1 MSKAAALEFVDR
13 GVRVNTIVPGGMN
26 TPITA
31 NVPPDVLKQQ
41 TSQIPMG
48 KLGDPI
54 DIANGALFLAS
65 DEAKYILAWIWRL
78 PEAGPWVF
86 ELIDFICEKTAFES
100 ESARLRAS
108 RKGAELAGQGTWGS
122 GRHKDGIQS
131 LISIS
136 YVHLW

>member
-1 MSKAAALEFVDR
+1 MRISDWSSDVCSSDLCATKAAVRIMSKAAALEFVDR

-65 DEAKYILAWIWRL
+65 DEAKYITGVDL
-78 PEAGPWVF
+78 P
-86 ELIDFICEKTAFES
+86 ID
-100 ESARLRAS
+100 
-108 RKGAELAGQGTWGS
+108 GG
-122 GRHKDGIQS
+122 
-131 LISIS
+131 
-136 YVHLW
+136 